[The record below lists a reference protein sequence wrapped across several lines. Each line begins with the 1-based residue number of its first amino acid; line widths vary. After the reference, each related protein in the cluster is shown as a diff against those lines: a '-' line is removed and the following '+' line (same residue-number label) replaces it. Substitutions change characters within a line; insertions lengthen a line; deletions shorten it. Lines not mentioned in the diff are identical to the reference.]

1 MNVDEFAQKAEQ
13 WFSRVAAL
21 LRRTQSVAVATDKAS
36 ELPDEQQELLT
47 EVSEELQVALEELNV
62 AQDELLHQHEELLKQ
77 NQELVAAREAV
88 EAQRQRYQELFELAP
103 DGYLVTDVLGKIQEA
118 NRAAAL
124 LLNVNQRFLIGKP
137 LSIFIATQEHK
148 IFRSQLN
155 QLGQVERLDDWE
167 VCLQPRNGTPFDA
180 AFTVAPVR
188 DRSGKLVALRWLMR
202 DITDRKRAEE
212 ERRLLAREQAAR
224 KAAQEANR
232 IKDEFLAIVSH
243 ELRTPLN
250 AIVGWTQML
259 RNRKLQE
266 ATIDKALET
275 IERNAKSQ
283 AKLIEDILDISR
295 IIRGQIRLNTRPVHL
310 ASLINAVI
318 ENLSPTA
325 EIKAIQIES
334 FLDPSVGQVM
344 GDSERLQQVVWNLL
358 SNAVKFTPPGGR
370 IEVRLEQGRGDLVG
384 RPYPAQITVKDMGKG
399 ISPDFLPY
407 IFEHF
412 RQADSTTTRSQGGLG
427 LGLAIVRQLVEMHNG
442 TVYAA
447 SEGEGKGATFTVQLP
462 IINSQQVQPTEQNQ
476 AVLDNFPALDGLQ
489 VLVVDDSTD
498 TLELL
503 TFILEQCNAQ
513 VITAASAAEAFEA
526 ITKSKPDILISDI
539 GMPEEDGYSL
549 IARVRSLEAERGGQI
564 PAIALTAFARDE
576 ERTRTLCAGFQ
587 VHVPK
592 PVEPAKLV
600 AVVANLAVPSQL

>member
-1 MNVDEFAQKAEQ
+1 
-13 WFSRVAAL
+13 
-21 LRRTQSVAVATDKAS
+21 
-36 ELPDEQQELLT
+36 
-47 EVSEELQVALEELNV
+47 
-62 AQDELLHQHEELLKQ
+62 
-77 NQELVAAREAV
+77 
-88 EAQRQRYQELFELAP
+88 
-103 DGYLVTDVLGKIQEA
+103 
-118 NRAAAL
+118 
-124 LLNVNQRFLIGKP
+124 
-137 LSIFIATQEHK
+137 
-148 IFRSQLN
+148 
-155 QLGQVERLDDWE
+155 
-167 VCLQPRNGTPFDA
+167 
-180 AFTVAPVR
+180 
-188 DRSGKLVALRWLMR
+188 
-202 DITDRKRAEE
+202 
-212 ERRLLAREQAAR
+212 
-224 KAAQEANR
+224 
-232 IKDEFLAIVSH
+232 
-243 ELRTPLN
+243 
-250 AIVGWTQML
+250 
-259 RNRKLQE
+259 
-266 ATIDKALET
+266 
-275 IERNAKSQ
+275 
-283 AKLIEDILDISR
+283 
-295 IIRGQIRLNTRPVHL
+295 
-310 ASLINAVI
+310 
-318 ENLSPTA
+318 
-325 EIKAIQIES
+325 
-334 FLDPSVGQVM
+334 
-344 GDSERLQQVVWNLL
+344 
-358 SNAVKFTPPGGR
+358 
-370 IEVRLEQGRGDLVG
+370 VG

-462 IINSQQVQPTEQNQ
+462 IINSQQVQPTQQNQ